1 MAREQF
7 AFLRHGQSRTDPPV
21 IGDHVEEIAG
31 KLVLLDE
38 DGKEVYSVSAN
49 KGQFIQIPSSSPR

>member
-7 AFLRHGQSRTDPPV
+7 AFLRTGESRTDPVV

-38 DGKEVYSVSAN
+38 DGKEVYSVLSS
-49 KGQFIQIPSSSPR
+49 KGQFIQIPSSPH